1 MKLHCHLKD
10 TGSAHHDW
18 RADALNFF
26 RSVSNFCEKFA
37 SAQKMPVHVFGVK
50 GPNKVCHGD
59 ICHLK
64 GETFLTRA
72 FFVNPASILEYI

>member
-1 MKLHCHLKD
+1 MIGRL
-10 TGSAHHDW
+10 SSS
-18 RADALNFF
+18 LNFLF
-26 RSVSNFCEKFA
+26 WSVSNFWEKYA

-64 GETFLTRA
+64 GQTFLTRA